1 MTTTR
6 TFFFRPDPHTAQT
19 CSRGLPYNPVLKYL
33 PAFANSLPV
42 QVLLA
47 GIIFTLTCVDCS
59 LHTNVSLG
67 LHFDIS
73 INTLTN
79 GTSCLVNA
87 NQSCFSLNEAVMNLT
102 VHDLNLTAAL
112 EVGMG
117 KEVEVVANYT

>member
-1 MTTTR
+1 MLSSFSTT
-6 TFFFRPDPHTAQT
+6 HTTHPRKLDSAD
-19 CSRGLPYNPVLKYL
+19 L
-33 PAFANSLPV
+33 
-42 QVLLA
+42 
-47 GIIFTLTCVDCS
+47 TLTCVDCS

-87 NQSCFSLNEAVMNLT
+87 NESCFSLNEAVMNLT